1 VGLADRLR
9 SVGLKFQE
17 KNGMLTGTFG
27 FPDGRTQAFFLDPDE
42 DQFFDFAEYDFTSV
56 VGPATDPQ
64 KVKAACEIVGGLKR
78 GGIIVKQGLIILKF
92 EVPVSLPD
100 RALAAQVSAVCLA
113 ADNMEKTLFGGDN
126 W

>member
-1 VGLADRLR
+1 
-9 SVGLKFQE
+9 
-17 KNGMLTGTFG
+17 MLTGTFN

-42 DQFFDFAEYDFTSV
+42 DQYFDYGEYDFTSV

-64 KVKAACEIVGGLKR
+64 KVRAACELVGGLKR

-92 EVPVSLPD
+92 EVPTSLPD
-100 RALAAQVSAVCLA
+100 RVLMAQVGAVCFA
-113 ADNMEKTLFGGDN
+113 ADNLEKTLFGGDN